1 VSRALW
7 KLIVVVEEE
16 EVRLLSIHYR
26 AQTKSILL
34 IACSPPHYLS
44 SSSDSM
50 PQSQLS
56 NSDERLVSTCLKK
69 QSIPDRGFES
79 PGKLISSLLA
89 VIDEG
94 EMLSIASK

>member
-1 VSRALW
+1 
-7 KLIVVVEEE
+7 
-16 EVRLLSIHYR
+16 
-26 AQTKSILL
+26 
-34 IACSPPHYLS
+34 
-44 SSSDSM
+44 M